1 MHNSVMPYGH
11 LIADISRTF
20 LVCTVN
26 NGTILYVDFISH
38 FDIMDI
44 TPGNGV
50 KPKTTPVSANHI
62 SDNRS
67 VFRNI
72 TVLSKLRFS
81 TVNFFNQ
88 GFHISA
94 LYSNLAE
101 ITKK

>member
-1 MHNSVMPYGH
+1 MTYGN
-11 LIADISRTF
+11 LITNIGRTF

-26 NGTILYVDFISH
+26 NGTVLYVDFIPH
-38 FDIMDI
+38 FNIMNI

-101 ITKK
+101 NTKK